1 MINQKLKEIEEMNKL
16 NENLNKEI
24 NDIKQEVNNL
34 FNNLYIVYKKIK
46 YLFIIENKLI
56 LYINIRI

>member
-1 MINQKLKEIEEMNKL
+1 MNKL

-34 FNNLYIVYKKIK
+34 FNNLYIVYKKMK
-46 YLFIIENKLI
+46 YYLLQK
-56 LYINIRI
+56 IN